1 MTSSLQQKATPV
13 VDTSSRARVR
23 ATVLATLGNVLEWYD
38 FTVYGFLAV
47 YIAANFFPGED
58 PIAALLSAFGVFAV
72 GFIARPLGALVLG
85 PLVDRKGRKSVM
97 LLSMLMMAG
106 GSLLVGIAPSY
117 VTFGAF
123 GAFVII
129 FGRLLQGF
137 SAGGEFGSSAVFL
150 VEWANP
156 KRRGF
161 FGSFHQVATYGGLL
175 VGVVFV
181 AALTAVLGPETMA
194 AWGWRIPFLLGSALA
209 IVVLVLRRRVQETP
223 VFSEVKEDEAEAAA
237 SGTAA
242 VPVSTSRELGAV
254 AGFFLTIGVVALWA
268 VTSMVTINYMPT
280 FTANFAG
287 IAPQEA
293 LWATCIGCLVA
304 VVLIPLAGHLSDRF
318 GRKPFIIGA
327 AIGYIVLAYPLFWMI
342 VEGRA
347 FGFVVLA
354 QVIFAIPTAAI
365 AGTGS
370 STISELFATK
380 RRGSL
385 VSIGSAIS
393 VTVFG
398 GFGAL
403 ICTLLIT
410 STGIPTAPAFYVI
423 GVAVITLIAGIALPN
438 LAKRELRR

>member
-1 MTSSLQQKATPV
+1 MTSSLQREASTV
-13 VDTSSRARVR
+13 VDTSSGARVR
-23 ATVLATLGNVLEWYD
+23 ATVLATMGNVLEWYD
-38 FTVYGFLAV
+38 FTVYFFLAV

-175 VGVVFV
+175 VGVLFV
-181 AALTAVLGPETMA
+181 AALTAIVGPENMA
-194 AWGWRIPFLLGSALA
+194 AWGWRIPFIVGSLLA
-209 IVVLVLRRRVQETP
+209 IVVLVLRRRVTETP
-223 VFSEVKEDEAEAAA
+223 VFTEVTEETTEASSTTSKKEL
-237 SGTAA
+237 S
-242 VPVSTSRELGAV
+242 SL
-254 AGFFLTIGVVALWA
+254 AGFFLTLGVVALWA

-287 IAPQEA
+287 LAPQEA
-293 LWATCIGCLVA
+293 LWATCIGCFVA
-304 VVLIPLAGHLSDRF
+304 VALIPVAGHLSDRF

-327 AIGYIVLAYPLFWMI
+327 AIAYMVLAYPLFLMI
-342 VEGRA
+342 VEGKS
-347 FGFVVLA
+347 FGTVVLA
-354 QVIFAIPTAAI
+354 QVIFAVPTAAI

-403 ICTLLIT
+403 ICTALIT
-410 STGIPTAPAFYVI
+410 GTGMPTSPAFYVI
-423 GVAVITLIAGIALPN
+423 GVAAITLVAGILLPN
-438 LAKRELRR
+438 LAKSELRR

>member
-1 MTSSLQQKATPV
+1 MTSSLQQSPTQG
-13 VDTSSRARVR
+13 VDTSSQARVR

-181 AALTAVLGPETMA
+181 AALTAVLGPEVMA
-194 AWGWRIPFLLGSALA
+194 SWGWRIPFILGSALA
-209 IVVLVLRRRVQETP
+209 IVVLILRRRVSETP
-223 VFSEVKEDEAEAAA
+223 VFSEAKAEEADGAMEA
-237 SGTAA
+237 S
-242 VPVSTSRELGAV
+242 PVSKVKELGAV

-327 AIGYIVLAYPLFWMI
+327 AIAYIVLAYPLFWMI

-354 QVIFAIPTAAI
+354 QVIFAFPTAAI

-410 STGIPTAPAFYVI
+410 TTGIPTSPAFYVI

>member
-1 MTSSLQQKATPV
+1 MTSSLQQSPTQG
-13 VDTSSRARVR
+13 VDPLSRARVR

-97 LLSMLMMAG
+97 LLSMLMMAA

-181 AALTAVLGPETMA
+181 AALTAILGPEVMA
-194 AWGWRIPFLLGSALA
+194 SWGWRIPFILGSALA
-209 IVVLVLRRRVQETP
+209 IVVLILRRRVSETP
-223 VFSEVKEDEAEAAA
+223 VFSEVKEEEAEGVVEAAPA
-237 SGTAA
+237 ST
-242 VPVSTSRELGAV
+242 VKELGAV
-254 AGFFLTIGVVALWA
+254 AGFFLTLGVVALWA

-304 VVLIPLAGHLSDRF
+304 VALIPLAGHLSDRF

-327 AIGYIVLAYPLFWMI
+327 AIAYIVLAYPLFWMI

-354 QVIFAIPTAAI
+354 QVIFAVPTAAI

-380 RRGSL
+380 RRGTL

-410 STGIPTAPAFYVI
+410 TTGIPTSPAFYVI

>member
-1 MTSSLQQKATPV
+1 MTSSVQNRQSAV

-58 PIAALLSAFGVFAV
+58 PVAALLSAFGVFAV

-85 PLVDRKGRKSVM
+85 PLIDRKGRKSVM

-175 VGVVFV
+175 VGVLFV
-181 AALTAVLGPETMA
+181 AGLTAVLGPEIMSS
-194 AWGWRIPFLLGSALA
+194 WGWRIPFIVGSALA
-209 IVVLVLRRRVQETP
+209 IVVLVLRRRVSETP
-223 VFSEVKEDEAEAAA
+223 VFSEAKLDTAAP
-237 SGTAA
+237 GTASAPSAPKPLELSA
-242 VPVSTSRELGAV
+242 VT
-254 AGFFLTIGVVALWA
+254 GFFLTLGVVALWA

-287 IAPQEA
+287 IPPQEA
-293 LWATCIGCLVA
+293 LWATCIGCFVA
-304 VVLIPLAGHLSDRF
+304 VALIPLAGHLSDRY

-327 AIGYIVLAYPLFWMI
+327 AIGYIVLAYPLFLMI

-370 STISELFATK
+370 TTISELFATR
-380 RRGSL
+380 RRGTL

-403 ICTLLIT
+403 ICTLLIQT
-410 STGIPTAPAFYVI
+410 TGIPTAPAFYVI

-438 LAKRELRR
+438 LAGRELRR

>member
-1 MTSSLQQKATPV
+1 MTSSLQEGAKNE
-13 VDTSSRARVR
+13 VDTSSRARIR

-181 AALTAVLGPETMA
+181 AALTAILGSEVMA
-194 AWGWRIPFLLGSALA
+194 SWGWRIPFILGSALA
-209 IVVLVLRRRVQETP
+209 IVVLILRRRVSETP
-223 VFSEVKEDEAEAAA
+223 VFSEIKEEEAEGGAPDAPT
-237 SGTAA
+237 STAK
-242 VPVSTSRELGAV
+242 ELGAV

-280 FTANFAG
+280 FTSNFAG
-287 IAPQEA
+287 IPAQEA

-327 AIGYIVLAYPLFWMI
+327 AIGYIVLAYPMFWMI

-354 QVIFAIPTAAI
+354 QVIFAVPTAAI

-410 STGIPTAPAFYVI
+410 TTGLPTSPAFYVI

-438 LAKRELRR
+438 LATRELRR